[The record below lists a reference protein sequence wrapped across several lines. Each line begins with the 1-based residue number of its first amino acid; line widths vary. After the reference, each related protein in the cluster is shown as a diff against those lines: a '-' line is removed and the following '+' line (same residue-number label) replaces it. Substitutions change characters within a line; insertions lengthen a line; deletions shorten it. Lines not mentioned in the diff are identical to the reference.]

1 MNSLL
6 QNITQALGLSMA
18 HSLWQ
23 GALIYGALCFVYFL
37 LPKLTSKNKYVFAL
51 SGQFILLIS
60 FAITFTLYMDV
71 SPTSA
76 KTFMKNGDLSLT
88 FSQDSYSQLL
98 KTLEPLLPWMS
109 SLYVLGLF
117 IQLIIFSNSF
127 AKLHYLKTQGISSAP
142 VGWTQSFQQICDNIQ
157 IKKHIQFYL
166 SDKVSTPLTIGHLK
180 PIVLFPI
187 AFVNHLK
194 PEQVESILIHELAHI
209 KRHDYLFNLFK
220 VAIETI
226 LFFNPFVWLLSQHVE
241 TEREHACDDMAM
253 AWIPSSIA
261 YAQALMSVEVLK
273 NTSAPAHAMAA
284 IGKKHHL
291 LHRIQ
296 RITNMEKDHINT
308 RRHLVPVVL
317 CSLAL
322 ITTAWIGPK
331 EKTTINTENER
342 TPVAITTS
350 ETPYQIPTPATAPS
364 YTLSSPDTIKPPLEP
379 EDILTDRT
387 HIKNVETKV
396 KKIEA
401 HHNSHEWK
409 NKVADIEAQT
419 KKTEEYFNSTEWKAK
434 LAEIET
440 NASKIEEYFN
450 SPEWKNKVADIETR
464 ARKKTEEYFNSP
476 EWKAKI
482 ADIEANANKIEAYYN
497 SPEWK
502 NKVADIEA
510 HARKAEE
517 YFNSPEWKAKIA
529 DIEANAKKM
538 VEFYNSPE

>member
-6 QNITQALGLSMA
+6 QNITQALGLSMV

-23 GALIYGALCFVYFL
+23 GALIYGALSLAYLL

-51 SGQFILLIS
+51 SGQFILLTS
-60 FAITFTLYMDV
+60 FAVTFTRCMDV
-71 SPTSA
+71 APTSA
-76 KTFMKNGDLSLT
+76 KTFMKNGDLSLA
-88 FSQDSYSQLL
+88 FSQETYSQLL
-98 KTLEPLLPWMS
+98 KALEPLLPWMS

-127 AKLHYLKTQGISSAP
+127 AKLHYLRTQGISTAP
-142 VGWTQSFQQICDNIQ
+142 IAWMQSFQQICDKIQ
-157 IKKHIQFYL
+157 IKQHIQFYL
-166 SDKVSTPLTIGHLK
+166 SDKVSIPLTIGHLK
-180 PIVLFPI
+180 PIVLFPV
-187 AFVNHLK
+187 AFVNNLK

-226 LFFNPFVWLLSQHVE
+226 LFFNPFVWLLSQHIE

-253 AWIPSSIA
+253 EWIPSSIA

-284 IGKKHHL
+284 VGKKHHL

-296 RITNMEKDHINT
+296 RITNMEKNHINT
-308 RRHLVPVVL
+308 RRHLIPVVL

-322 ITTAWIGPK
+322 ITIAWIGPK
-331 EKTTINTENER
+331 EKTATKENA
-342 TPVAITTS
+342 PVAVAVAIS
-350 ETPYQIPTPATAPS
+350 ETPYQIPAPAIAPS
-364 YTLSSPDTIKPPLEP
+364 YTRSSPDTIKPPLEP
-379 EDILTDRT
+379 EGVPMEQT
-387 HIKNVETKV
+387 HIENAE
-396 KKIEA
+396 
-401 HHNSHEWK
+401 HFQSP
-409 NKVADIEAQT
+409 
-419 KKTEEYFNSTEWKAK
+419 EWKAK
-434 LAEIET
+434 IADIEV
-440 NASKIEEYFN
+440 NASKIEAYFN
-450 SPEWKNKVADIETR
+450 SPEWENKVANIEAH
-464 ARKKTEEYFNSP
+464 ARKTAEYFNSSEWKAKMTDIEANARKAEEYLNSS

-482 ADIEANANKIEAYYN
+482 ADIEANASKIEAYYN

-502 NKVADIEA
+502 NKVANIEA
-510 HARKAEE
+510 HARKTEE

-538 VEFYNSPE
+538 LELHNSPE